1 MVGKT
6 AAKSKSTASTIVVP
20 FCILGLDK
28 IFLSRSILH
37 LMVFTEFYAVFKNHI
52 HMFNFKTIKRMKIAT
67 SRYYHQYTKYSGN
80 SSISLNIID

>member
-1 MVGKT
+1 
-6 AAKSKSTASTIVVP
+6 
-20 FCILGLDK
+20 
-28 IFLSRSILH
+28 
-37 LMVFTEFYAVFKNHI
+37 MVFTEFYAVFKNHI